1 MVISLT
7 CIFPFKF
14 FEFEQLLLLLLF
26 ELELLALVLIILSI
40 RFNKA
45 PYLIKTSSPL
55 SLRPRFSTARI
66 ARNWEAV
73 VVVVVVVEEIGTAD
87 AIGDVRTK

>member
-14 FEFEQLLLLLLF
+14 FEFEQLLLLLLLF

-73 VVVVVVVEEIGTAD
+73 VVVVVVEEIGTAD